1 MLMNAQKAVFLAKDC
16 IVRSEASGSGPG
28 GLRLVDGVGAGL
40 RLLRGAGFLFYIVG
54 TEPGVARAQ
63 FEEHELE
70 KVGLRLEELL
80 AAEDVVLTGFSYC
93 PHDPHGVR
101 RGYAV
106 DCVCSLPRTALLT
119 RAGRKYGI
127 DMERSWMIGDTLDQV
142 EGGVRAGCRT
152 VLLDDG
158 RETDWRLTELRL
170 PHHVAVGPGEAALL
184 ILEDEHLLDWR
195 QRAVAVSA
203 R

>member
-1 MLMNAQKAVFLAKDC
+1 MLMNTQKAVFLAKDC
-16 IVRSEASGSGPG
+16 IVRSEAPERGPG

-40 RLLRGAGFLFYIVG
+40 RLLHGAGFVFYVVG

-63 FEEHELE
+63 FEEHELAA
-70 KVGLRLEELL
+70 VGLRLKELL
-80 AAEDVVLTGFSYC
+80 AAENVRLTGFSYC

-101 RGYAV
+101 RDYAV
-106 DCVCSLPRTALLT
+106 DCLCRLPRPGLLT

-127 DMERSWMIGDTLDQV
+127 DMERSWMIGDTLDEV

-158 RETDWRLTELRL
+158 RETGWRLTELRL

-184 ILEDEHLLDWR
+184 ILEDEHVLDWR

>member
-1 MLMNAQKAVFLAKDC
+1 MDAQRAVFLAKDC
-16 IVRSEASGSGPG
+16 IVRSEASGIDPA
-28 GLRLVDGVGAGL
+28 GLRLVDGVGEGL
-40 RLLRGAGFLFYIVG
+40 RLLRGAGFLFYVVG
-54 TEPGVARAQ
+54 SEPGVARAHY
-63 FEEHELE
+63 EVRELE
-70 KVGLRLEELL
+70 SVGVRLGELL
-80 AAEDVVLTGFSYC
+80 AAEGIALTGFSFC
-93 PHDPHGVR
+93 PHDPQGVR

-106 DCVCSLPRTALLT
+106 DCVCRLPRPGLLW
-119 RAGRKYGI
+119 RAGREHGI
-127 DMERSWMIGDTLDQV
+127 DLERSWMIGDTLDEI

-158 RETDWRLTELRL
+158 RETEWALSERRL

-195 QRAVAVSA
+195 RRAGAVAA